1 MRLTPASAAL
11 ATAISLQ
18 SSQVLGCDSNT
29 VTISTQTGPAIVDVE
44 IADDSQE
51 RAEGLS
57 GRTSLAASSGMLFV
71 YDEPHRARFWM
82 LGTKIALDM
91 IFIEPDGT
99 ISGIEHD
106 VQPGTYWPKS
116 GGSNVIAVLE
126 INGGEA
132 EDLGIRANDQV
143 MHPML
148 NCEPSE

>member
-1 MRLTPASAAL
+1 MTAPTFTAL
-11 ATAISLQ
+11 AAVITLFGSHALACDIDT
-18 SSQVLGCDSNT
+18 VLIT
-29 VTISTQTGPAIVDVE
+29 TQTGTAAFDVE
-44 IADDSQE
+44 IADESNE
-51 RAEGLS
+51 RAKGLS
-57 GRTSLAASSGMLFV
+57 GRTSLAPLSGMLFV

-82 LGTKIALDM
+82 LGTEIALDM
-91 IFIEPDGT
+91 IFIAPDGQ
-99 ISGIEHD
+99 ISSIERN

-148 NCEPSE
+148 NCETPE